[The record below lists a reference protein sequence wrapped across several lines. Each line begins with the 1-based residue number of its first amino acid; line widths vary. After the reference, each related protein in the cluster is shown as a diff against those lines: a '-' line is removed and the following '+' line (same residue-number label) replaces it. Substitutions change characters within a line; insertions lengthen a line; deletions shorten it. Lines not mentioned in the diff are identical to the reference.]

1 VGSREIA
8 MTISNATFAP
18 LTFTMERGNRSIDC
32 GFFDMI
38 EGFRGQAVECEQ
50 LANRWGGEAKR
61 QYEELA
67 RQWLEVAELAER
79 RQFTA
84 VSIRS

>member
-1 VGSREIA
+1 
-8 MTISNATFAP
+8 MTMLNAAFAP
-18 LTFTMERGNRSIDC
+18 LTFTMERGKRSVDC
-32 GFFDMI
+32 RFFDMI
-38 EGFRGQAVECEQ
+38 EGFRGQAVECKE

-79 RQFTA
+79 RRFTA
-84 VSIRS
+84 VSLRS